1 MTATGRPARADDL
14 ETRATPA
21 DHEDLRLWLR
31 LMTVH
36 KLIDGEV
43 RRRLR
48 SGFAM
53 SLPRFDLMAQLER
66 SPAGIRMGALSQ
78 RLMVTNGNVTQLADQ
93 LEREGLVERA
103 ADPRNRRASLI
114 RLTAKGRRRF
124 DVVAKANEGW
134 IVELFAGLS
143 RLDKRRLFA
152 ALAKHKAALSP
163 PGRGFTRPGS

>member
-1 MTATGRPARADDL
+1 MAAPRPRAADDL
-14 ETRATPA
+14 ESRASVD
-21 DHEDLRLWLR
+21 DHADLRLWLR

-48 SGFAM
+48 AAFGI

-66 SPAGIRMGALSQ
+66 CPAGLRMGELSK
-78 RLMVTNGNVTQLADQ
+78 RLMVTNGNITQLADQ
-93 LEREGLVERA
+93 LEREGLVERTV
-103 ADPRNRRASLI
+103 DPLSRRAALI

-124 DVVAKANEGW
+124 EAIAKANESW

-143 RLDKRRLFA
+143 RGDKRTLFA
-152 ALAKHKAALSP
+152 ALAKHKAFLIT
-163 PGRGFTRPGS
+163 RGTAESD

>member
-1 MTATGRPARADDL
+1 MTAIAADDL

-66 SPAGIRMGALSQ
+66 TPAGIRMGELSK

-93 LEREGLVERA
+93 LEHEGLVERT
-103 ADPRNRRASLI
+103 ADPRNRRSLLI
-114 RLTAKGRRRF
+114 RLTPKGRRRF
-124 DVVAKANEGW
+124 DTVAKANEGW

-143 RLDKRRLFA
+143 RPEKRQLFT
-152 ALAKHKAALSP
+152 ALAKHKAFLAAHSLSP
-163 PGRGFTRPGS
+163 PGRGSR